1 MKNKIIAVDG
11 YASTGKTTLSKKI
24 AKYLKFVHID
34 TGSMYRAF
42 TLFAIEN
49 GLYKK
54 EIINKN
60 KLEDLLND
68 ISFSFS
74 NNNDLLFKNSVIS
87 NDIRSTIVSDYVSK
101 IASLKIVRKYM
112 VNYQRDLVLKK
123 NCVVEGRDIGSVV
136 FPNANVKFFMDADV
150 KVRAKRRYDELMK
163 NHKNIS
169 YNSVLK
175 NVTNRDKKDTNRLIA
190 PLKKV
195 SDSIIIDTTDMSI
208 DQAFYFMLNHL
219 KNI

>member
-54 EIINKN
+54 EIFNKN
-60 KLEDLLND
+60 KLEDLLNN

-87 NDIRSTIVSDYVSK
+87 NDIRSTIVSDHVSK

-163 NHKNIS
+163 NNKNIS
-169 YNSVLK
+169 YNSVLN

-208 DQAFYFMLNHL
+208 DQAFYLMLNHL

>member
-54 EIINKN
+54 EIFNKN
-60 KLEDLLND
+60 KLEDLLNN

-87 NDIRSTIVSDYVSK
+87 NDIRSTIVSDHVSK

-169 YNSVLK
+169 YNSVLN

-208 DQAFYFMLNHL
+208 DQAFYLMLNHL

>member
-54 EIINKN
+54 EIFNKN
-60 KLEDLLND
+60 KLEDLLNN

-87 NDIRSTIVSDYVSK
+87 SDIRSTIVSDHVSK

-163 NHKNIS
+163 NNKNIS
-169 YNSVLK
+169 YNSVLN

>member
-74 NNNDLLFKNSVIS
+74 NNNDLLFKNSVIR
-87 NDIRSTIVSDYVSK
+87 NDIRSTIVSDHVSK

>member
-54 EIINKN
+54 EIFNKN
-60 KLEDLLND
+60 KLEDLLNN

-87 NDIRSTIVSDYVSK
+87 NDIRSTIVSDHVSK

-163 NHKNIS
+163 NNKNIS
-169 YNSVLK
+169 YNSVLN

>member
-54 EIINKN
+54 EIFNKN
-60 KLEDLLND
+60 KLEDLLNN

-136 FPNANVKFFMDADV
+136 FPDANVKFFMDADV
-150 KVRAKRRYDELMK
+150 EVRAKRRYNELMK

-208 DQAFYFMLNHL
+208 DQAFYLMLNHL

>member
-54 EIINKN
+54 EIFNKN
-60 KLEDLLND
+60 KLEDLLNN

-87 NDIRSTIVSDYVSK
+87 SDIRSTIVSDHVSK

-136 FPNANVKFFMDADV
+136 FPKANVKFFMDADV

-195 SDSIIIDTTDMSI
+195 SDSIIIDSTDMSI
-208 DQAFYFMLNHL
+208 DQAFHLMLNHL

>member
-54 EIINKN
+54 EIFNKN
-60 KLEDLLND
+60 KLEDLLNN

-87 NDIRSTIVSDYVSK
+87 SDIRSTIVSDHVSK
-101 IASLKIVRKYM
+101 IASIKIVRKYM
-112 VNYQRDLVLKK
+112 VDYQRDLVLKK

-163 NHKNIS
+163 NNKNIS
-169 YNSVLK
+169 YNSVLN

-208 DQAFYFMLNHL
+208 DQAFHLMLNHL

>member
-49 GLYKK
+49 GLYEK
-54 EIINKN
+54 EILKKN
-60 KLEDLLND
+60 KLENLLNN

-87 NDIRSTIVSDYVSK
+87 NKIRSNIVSDHVSK
-101 IASLKIVRKYM
+101 IASFKIVRKYM

-150 KVRAKRRYDELMK
+150 EVRAKRRYDELMK

-169 YNSVLK
+169 YTSVLK

-195 SDSIIIDTTDMSI
+195 SDSIIIDTTDMTI
-208 DQAFYFMLNHL
+208 DQAFHLMLNHL

>member
-49 GLYKK
+49 GLYEK
-54 EIINKN
+54 EILKKN
-60 KLEDLLND
+60 KLENLLNN

-87 NDIRSTIVSDYVSK
+87 NKIRSNIVSDHVSK
-101 IASLKIVRKYM
+101 IASIKIVRKYM
-112 VNYQRDLVLKK
+112 VDYQRDLVLKK

-150 KVRAKRRYDELMK
+150 EVRAKRRYDELMK

-169 YNSVLK
+169 YTSVLK

-195 SDSIIIDTTDMSI
+195 SDSIIIDTTDMTI
-208 DQAFYFMLNHL
+208 DQAFHLMLNHV

>member
-24 AKYLKFVHID
+24 AKYMKFVHID

-49 GLYKK
+49 GLYQK
-54 EIINKN
+54 EIFNKN
-60 KLEDLLND
+60 KLEDLLNN

-87 NDIRSTIVSDYVSK
+87 SDIRSTIVSDHVSK

-136 FPNANVKFFMDADV
+136 FPDANVKFFMDADV
-150 KVRAKRRYDELMK
+150 EVRAKRRYDELMK

-195 SDSIIIDTTDMSI
+195 SDSIIIDTTDISI
-208 DQAFYFMLNHL
+208 DQAFHLMLNHL

>member
-1 MKNKIIAVDG
+1 MKNKIIAIDG

-24 AKYLKFVHID
+24 AKYLKYIHID

-49 GLYKK
+49 GLYEK
-54 EIINKN
+54 EIIKKN
-60 KLEDLLND
+60 KLENLLDD

-74 NNNDLLFKNSVIS
+74 DNNDLLFKNNTIS
-87 NDIRSTIVSDYVSK
+87 NKIRSSIVSEHVSK

-123 NCVVEGRDIGSVV
+123 NCIVEGRDIGSVV

-150 KVRAKRRYDELMK
+150 EVRARRRYNELMK
-163 NHKNIS
+163 NNTNIS
-169 YNSVLK
+169 YRSVLK
-175 NVTNRDKKDTNRLIA
+175 NVSNRDKKDTNRLLA
-190 PLKKV
+190 PLKRV
-195 SDSIIIDTTDMSI
+195 SDSIIIDTTNLTI
-208 DQAFYFMLNHL
+208 NQAFHLMLNHL

>member
-54 EIINKN
+54 EILKKN
-60 KLEDLLND
+60 KLENLLNN

-74 NNNDLLFKNSVIS
+74 KNNDLLFKNSVIS
-87 NDIRSTIVSDYVSK
+87 NDIRSTIVSDHVSK
-101 IASLKIVRKYM
+101 IASIKIVRKYM
-112 VNYQRDLVLKK
+112 VDYQRDLVLKK

-136 FPNANVKFFMDADV
+136 FPDANVKFFMDADV
-150 KVRAKRRYDELMK
+150 EVRAKRRYDELMK

-195 SDSIIIDTTDMSI
+195 SDSIIIDTSDMTI
-208 DQAFYFMLNHL
+208 DQAFNLMLNHL

>member
-54 EIINKN
+54 EIFNKN
-60 KLEDLLND
+60 KLEDLLNN

-87 NDIRSTIVSDYVSK
+87 SDIRSTIVSDHVSK

>member
-49 GLYKK
+49 GLYEK
-54 EIINKN
+54 EILKKN
-60 KLEDLLND
+60 KLENLLNN

-87 NDIRSTIVSDYVSK
+87 NKIRSNIVSDHVSK
-101 IASLKIVRKYM
+101 IASFKIVRKYM

-150 KVRAKRRYDELMK
+150 EVRAKRRYDELMK

-195 SDSIIIDTTDMSI
+195 SDSIIIDTTDMTI
-208 DQAFYFMLNHL
+208 DQAFHLMLNHV

>member
-49 GLYKK
+49 GLYQK
-54 EIINKN
+54 EIFNKN
-60 KLEDLLND
+60 KLEDLLNN

-87 NDIRSTIVSDYVSK
+87 NDIRSTIVSDHVSK

-208 DQAFYFMLNHL
+208 DQAFYLMLNHL

>member
-54 EIINKN
+54 EIFNKN
-60 KLEDLLND
+60 KLEDLLNN

-74 NNNDLLFKNSVIS
+74 NNNDLLFKNSVMS
-87 NDIRSTIVSDYVSK
+87 NDIRSTIVSDHVSK

-169 YNSVLK
+169 YNSVLN

-208 DQAFYFMLNHL
+208 DQAFYLMLNHL

>member
-24 AKYLKFVHID
+24 SKYLKFVHID

-54 EIINKN
+54 EIFNKN
-60 KLEDLLND
+60 KLEDLLNN

-87 NDIRSTIVSDYVSK
+87 SDIRSTIVSDHVSK

-163 NHKNIS
+163 NNKNIS
-169 YNSVLK
+169 YNSVLN

>member
-34 TGSMYRAF
+34 TGSKYRAF

-54 EIINKN
+54 EILKKN
-60 KLEDLLND
+60 KLENLLNN

-87 NDIRSTIVSDYVSK
+87 NDIRSAIVSDHVSK
-101 IASLKIVRKYM
+101 VASLKIVRKYM

-123 NCVVEGRDIGSVV
+123 YCVVEGRDFGSVV

-150 KVRAKRRYDELMK
+150 EVRAKRRYDELMK

-195 SDSIIIDTTDMSI
+195 SDSIIIDTTDMTI
-208 DQAFYFMLNHL
+208 NQAFNLMLNHL